1 MYLYLVTSFVHRTK
15 CTFHRHYQGDFMSKK
30 TIIVVEEIFKTE
42 DEEERLK
49 VLEELFYRVIK
60 QSEFSSN

>member
-1 MYLYLVTSFVHRTK
+1 MA
-15 CTFHRHYQGDFMSKK
+15 KK

-49 VLEELFYRVIK
+49 VLEELLYRVIK